1 MSRKQ
6 GRREG
11 RRARFEVV
19 LVEPKIPPNTGNIAR
34 LCAATRIPLHLVEPL
49 GFEITNSQLKRA
61 GLDYW
66 EFAEVKTHGS
76 LDSLI
81 AGLDPR
87 DLCLFSKKASH
98 SYLEAG
104 FQGHELLVFGSETV
118 GLAEELLGSY
128 PERSFRIPIIQ
139 PAVRSLN
146 LANAVA
152 IVVYEALR
160 QVGGLG

>member
-1 MSRKQ
+1 M
-6 GRREG
+6 
-11 RRARFEVV
+11 RRAKFEVV
-19 LVEPKIPPNTGNIAR
+19 LVEPKIPPNTGSIAR
-34 LCAATRIPLHLVEPL
+34 LCAATRIPLHLIEPL
-49 GFEITNSQLKRA
+49 GFEMTNSRLKRA

-66 EFAEVKTHGS
+66 EFAQVKTHSS

-81 AGLDPR
+81 AGLDPH
-87 DLCLFSKKASH
+87 DLCFFSKKASR

-104 FQGHELLVFGSETV
+104 FQGNELLVFGNETV
-118 GLAEELLGSY
+118 GLREELLGSY
-128 PERSFRIPIIQ
+128 PERCFRIPIIQ

-160 QVGGLG
+160 QTGTVS

>member
-1 MSRKQ
+1 M
-6 GRREG
+6 
-11 RRARFEVV
+11 
-19 LVEPKIPPNTGNIAR
+19 
-34 LCAATRIPLHLVEPL
+34 HLVEPL

-87 DLCLFSKKASH
+87 DLCFFSKKASH

-128 PERSFRIPIIQ
+128 PERSFQIPIIQ

-160 QVGGLG
+160 QVGGARLNSPRLCTPEQLVKLNLNPDVQAVRQDPLSELPGFEVTPDR

>member
-1 MSRKQ
+1 MRK
-6 GRREG
+6 
-11 RRARFEVV
+11 AKFEVV
-19 LVEPKIPPNTGNIAR
+19 LVEPKIPPNTGSIAR

-49 GFEITNSQLKRA
+49 GFEMTNSRLKRA

-66 EFAEVKTHGS
+66 EFAQVKTHSS

-81 AGLDPR
+81 AGLDPC
-87 DLCLFSKKASH
+87 DLCLFSKKATR

-104 FQGHELLVFGSETV
+104 FQGNELLVFGSETV
-118 GLAEELLGSY
+118 GLREELLGSY
-128 PERSFRIPIIQ
+128 PERCFRIPIMQ

-160 QVGGLG
+160 QTGSI

>member
-1 MSRKQ
+1 MRSAK
-6 GRREG
+6 
-11 RRARFEVV
+11 FEVV
-19 LVEPKIPPNTGNIAR
+19 LVEPKIPPNTGSIAR
-34 LCAATRIPLHLVEPL
+34 LCAATRIPLHLIEPL
-49 GFEITNSQLKRA
+49 GFEITNSRLKRA

-66 EFAEVKTHGS
+66 EFAQVKTHSS

-81 AGLDPR
+81 AGLDPH
-87 DLCLFSKKASH
+87 DLCFFSKKASR

-104 FQGHELLVFGSETV
+104 FQGNELLVFGNETV
-118 GLAEELLGSY
+118 GLREELLGSY
-128 PERSFRIPIIQ
+128 PERCFRIPIIQ

-160 QVGGLG
+160 QVGSI